1 MGRPLRIEYPG
12 AVYHVTSRGNE
23 RRNIFLGD
31 ADRRKFLRILED
43 YHERYGILIHCYVL
57 MDNHYHLVAETPQAN
72 LTKLMHGINSGY
84 TGYFNRKHA
93 RVGHLFQG
101 RYRGILVD
109 KDAYLLELSR
119 YIHLNPVRA
128 KLVDKPEQYAW
139 SSYSS
144 YIAKGKEIPWLES
157 NWILS
162 QFGLDRNTS
171 RKRYREFV
179 SKAVEESTES
189 PFGELYGQVI
199 LGTAK
204 FIEKT
209 KDLLKSKEV
218 TQEIVDHNRLREHV
232 QSEDILAAVAA
243 AFNTEIESLT
253 GKGGGK
259 NTAKKVALYLI
270 KRYTGLCNQE
280 IGNLFGGMHYSAVTK
295 ASVRLETEMTQDKGL
310 QSIVKEIV
318 SNVKT

>member
-31 ADRRKFLRILED
+31 AERRKFLHILED
-43 YHERYGILIHCYVL
+43 YHDRYGILIHCYML
-57 MDNHYHLVAETPQAN
+57 MDNHYHLVVETPQAN
-72 LTKLMHGINSGY
+72 LTKLMHGINSRY

-101 RYRGILVD
+101 RYRGILVE

-119 YIHLNPVRA
+119 YVHLNPVRA

-144 YIAKGKEIPWLES
+144 YIGKSKEIPWLEY

-162 QFGLDRNTS
+162 QFGLDRSTS

-179 SKAVEESTES
+179 SKAGEESTES
-189 PFGELYGQVI
+189 PFGEVYGQVI
-199 LGTAK
+199 LGTAG

-209 KDLLKSKEV
+209 KYFLKSKEV
-218 TQEIVDHNRLREHV
+218 GQEIVDHNRLRAQV
-232 QSEDILAAVAA
+232 QPEDILAAVAA
-243 AFNTEIESLT
+243 AFNTERDTLT
-253 GKGGGK
+253 HKGGRK
-259 NTAKKVALYLI
+259 NTAKNVALYLI
-270 KRYTGLCNQE
+270 KRYTGLGNQE

-295 ASVRLETEMTQDKGL
+295 ASARLETEMAQDKGL
-310 QSIVKEIV
+310 RSIVKEIV
-318 SNVKT
+318 SNIKT